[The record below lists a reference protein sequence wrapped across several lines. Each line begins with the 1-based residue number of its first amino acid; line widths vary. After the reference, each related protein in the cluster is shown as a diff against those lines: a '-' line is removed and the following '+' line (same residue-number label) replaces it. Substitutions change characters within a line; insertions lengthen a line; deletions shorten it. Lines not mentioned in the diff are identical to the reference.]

1 MSTAPFILLVNPWI
15 YDFAAY
21 DLWSKPLGLLYIAAL
36 LKQNGFGV
44 HLIDCLD
51 PLHPLMHDLPG
62 VKLPAR
68 KPTGK
73 GHFYHQPAPKPDA
86 LQSIKNKRYKRF
98 GITPGIFEETV
109 SSLPKPRV
117 ILVTSMMTYWYL
129 GVFEVITRLKTR
141 YPDVPIVLGGVYA
154 TICHEH
160 ALRFSGADYIVRGPG
175 ESEVL
180 RIVAAIGKKEISVF
194 PYVRNPDSLPYPA
207 HELLSAQNALPL
219 LTARGCPFSCLYC
232 ASSRLFPGFSRRNPL
247 LVADEIEHGI
257 THYGATDFAF
267 YDDAFL
273 AEHEAHARPILQE
286 IITRKLTIRLH
297 FPNGLHIRYIT
308 QKLADL
314 MMAAGCKTI
323 RLGLET
329 ADADRQKQTGGKVVT
344 EEFRRAAGSLRKAG
358 FTAQEVGVYILAGL
372 PDQEA
377 GEVFNTIQMVQES
390 GLRPVIAEYSP
401 IPGTALWDRAVAA
414 SSFPLADEPLFHNN
428 SLLPCQWDKFTV
440 SDLEKLKQKTKP
452 AATA

>member
-1 MSTAPFILLVNPWI
+1 MSNPFILLINPWI

-51 PLHPLMHDLPG
+51 PLHPRMHHQPG
-62 VKLPAR
+62 VKMPAR

-109 SSLPKPRV
+109 SSLPKPQA
-117 ILVTSMMTYWYL
+117 ILVTSMMTYWYP
-129 GVFEVITRLKTR
+129 GVFEVINRMKTR
-141 YPDVPIVLGGVYA
+141 YPDVPVVLGGVYA

-160 ALRFSGADYIVRGPG
+160 ALRLSGADYIVRGPG
-175 ESEVL
+175 EEEIL
-180 RIVAAIGKKEISVF
+180 RIVAVLTRKKILVF
-194 PYVRNPDSLPYPA
+194 PDVHNPDNLPFPA
-207 HELLSAQNALPL
+207 HELLYAQTALPL
-219 LTARGCPFSCLYC
+219 LTARGCPFSCVYC

-247 LVADEIEHGI
+247 HVADEIEHGV
-257 THYGATDFAF
+257 THYGTTDFAF

-273 AEHEAHARPILQE
+273 AEQEAHARPILKE
-286 IITRKLTIRLH
+286 IIKRKLNIRLH

-308 QKLADL
+308 QEISDL

-329 ADADRQKQTGGKVVT
+329 ADATRQKQTGGKVVT
-344 EEFRRAAGSLRKAG
+344 EEFMRAAGFLRTAG
-358 FTAQEVGVYILAGL
+358 FTAREVGVYILAGL

-377 GEVFNTIQMVQES
+377 REVFNTIEMVKEA

-401 IPGTALWDRAVAA
+401 IPGTALWNRAVAI
-414 SSFPLADEPLFHNN
+414 SPFPIAAEPLFHNN
-428 SLLPCQWDKFTV
+428 TLLPCQWEKFTV

-452 AATA
+452 AVTA

>member
-36 LKQNGFGV
+36 LKHNGFGV

-51 PLHPLMHDLPG
+51 PLHPRVHEMPG

-68 KPTGK
+68 KSTGK
-73 GHFYHQPAPKPDA
+73 GQFYNQQVPKPDA
-86 LQSIKNKRYKRF
+86 FKSIINRRYKRY
-98 GITPGIFEETV
+98 GIPPELFEETL
-109 SSLPKPRV
+109 SSLPKPQAV
-117 ILVTSMMTYWYL
+117 LVTSMMTYWYP
-129 GVFEVITRLKTR
+129 GVFEVINRMKTR
-141 YPDVPIVLGGVYA
+141 YPGVPIVLGGVYA

-160 ALRFSGADYIVRGPG
+160 ALSFSGADYIVYGPG
-175 ESEVL
+175 EAEII
-180 RIVAAIGKKEISVF
+180 RIVAAIVNKEISVF
-194 PYVRNPDSLPYPA
+194 PDVQNPDALPFPA
-207 HELLSAQNALPL
+207 YELLSSQNALPL
-219 LTARGCPFSCLYC
+219 LTARGCPFSCVYC
-232 ASSRLFPGFSRRNPL
+232 ASFRLFPGFSRRNPL
-247 LVADEIEHGI
+247 RVADEIEHWV
-257 THYGATDFAF
+257 TQYGTTDFAL

-273 AEHEAHARPILQE
+273 AENEAHARPILKE
-286 IITRKLTIRLH
+286 IIARELNIRLH

-308 QKLADL
+308 KEIAEL

-344 EEFRRAAGSLRKAG
+344 EEFMRAAGFLRKAG

-377 GEVFNTIQMVQES
+377 GEVFNTIQIVQEA
-390 GLRPVIAEYSP
+390 GLRAVIAEYSP

-428 SLLPCQWDKFTV
+428 TLLPCQWEKFTV
-440 SDLEKLKQKTKP
+440 QDLENLKKE
-452 AATA
+452 ARRS

>member
-1 MSTAPFILLVNPWI
+1 MCAI
-15 YDFAAY
+15 
-21 DLWSKPLGLLYIAAL
+21 
-36 LKQNGFGV
+36 
-44 HLIDCLD
+44 
-51 PLHPLMHDLPG
+51 
-62 VKLPAR
+62 
-68 KPTGK
+68 PT
-73 GHFYHQPAPKPDA
+73 
-86 LQSIKNKRYKRF
+86 
-98 GITPGIFEETV
+98 V
-109 SSLPKPRV
+109 
-117 ILVTSMMTYWYL
+117 
-129 GVFEVITRLKTR
+129 
-141 YPDVPIVLGGVYA
+141 
-154 TICHEH
+154 
-160 ALRFSGADYIVRGPG
+160 
-175 ESEVL
+175 
-180 RIVAAIGKKEISVF
+180 
-194 PYVRNPDSLPYPA
+194 LPYPA

-219 LTARGCPFSCLYC
+219 LTARGCPFSCVYC

-247 LVADEIEHGI
+247 RVADEIEHWV
-257 THYGATDFAF
+257 TQYGTTDFAL

-273 AEHEAHARPILQE
+273 AENEAHARPILKE
-286 IITRKLTIRLH
+286 IIARELNIRLH

-308 QKLADL
+308 KEIAEL

-344 EEFRRAAGSLRKAG
+344 EEFMRAAGFLRKAG

-377 GEVFNTIQMVQES
+377 GEVFNTIQIVQEA
-390 GLRPVIAEYSP
+390 GLRAVIAEYSP

-428 SLLPCQWDKFTV
+428 TLLPCQWEKFTV